1 MFATLTLLAVI
12 LAAYLLAHVVFER
25 LQNRFLL
32 TTGGEYILLGVLIGP
47 NVPWQPLI
55 SSETLS
61 QLHPIL
67 ALAIGWLGLL
77 CGMQFDVRRLLSDT
91 TGAPRVAFVQ
101 GLVVFGGVGALTWMV
116 FGTGWP
122 VSLSEADRAM
132 AAVAF
137 GATAAVSNESTVGL
151 VRRQIAA
158 KGTLTNLLG
167 RTQHLDEAVGLLAF
181 GLLFC
186 FFHPTSSSLER
197 PLTPTEWFAVTI
209 AIGIALGYLFAIFLG
224 DESDDDKLFLALVG
238 IIVFAAGMAQH
249 LRLSSLVVNF
259 VLGAALANASGH
271 GDRLRGV
278 LTRTRQP
285 MTLLLLI
292 FAGAMWS
299 GMATYELTLAAGYVV
314 VRLAAKMFGGALGAV
329 AAGPVIRPDVGRGLL
344 GHGELA
350 VAMAINLRLVYA
362 APFVRW
368 VYGAVLISV
377 LLSELWGARSLRA
390 LLLDAGEVRHGRTS
404 TSEEAR

>member
-1 MFATLTLLAVI
+1 MLATLTLLAVI
-12 LAAYLLAHVVFER
+12 LAAYLLAHVVFDR

-47 NVPWQPLI
+47 HVPWQPLV
-55 SSETLS
+55 SSQTLS
-61 QLHPIL
+61 ELYPIL
-67 ALAIGWLGLL
+67 SLAIGWLGLL
-77 CGMQFDVRRLLSDT
+77 CGMQFDIQRLLSDS
-91 TGAPRVAFVQ
+91 TGAPRLAFVQ
-101 GLVVFGGVGALTWMV
+101 SLVVFGGVGVLAWMV

-122 VSLSEADRAM
+122 VAMSDPDRAM

-137 GATAAVSNESTVGL
+137 GATAAVSNEATVAL
-151 VRRQIAA
+151 VRRQISAN
-158 KGTLTNLLG
+158 GPLTKLLG

-186 FFHPTSSSLER
+186 FFHPTSSSLDR
-197 PLTPTEWFAVTI
+197 PLTPTEWFAVSI
-209 AIGIALGYLFAIFLG
+209 AIGVGLGYLFAIFLG
-224 DESDDDKLFLALVG
+224 DESNDDKLFLALVG

-259 VLGAALANASGH
+259 VLGAALANASQH
-271 GDRLRGV
+271 GDRLRQV
-278 LTRTRQP
+278 LDRTRQP

-299 GMATYELTLAAGYVV
+299 GMSGYELVLAGGYVI
-314 VRLAAKMFGGALGAV
+314 VRLAAKMFGGALGAA
-329 AAGPVIRPDVGRGLL
+329 AAGPTIRPDVGRGLI

-377 LLSELWGARSLRA
+377 LLSELWGARALRG
-390 LLLDAGEVRHGRTS
+390 LLLDAGEVRHGEAA